1 MQRLYVWEWTHLFCQ
16 AVGVGVCVAEGVV
29 EQTQS
34 VVKLHL
40 GFLISMIS
48 FSTPLASNSFFLDW
62 RLGFQRH
69 FLDVSPSFLGSSFI
83 STMSFV
89 PPRTFFSPS
98 VVDCKCLFL
107 VHACLV
113 VRARSSLLFQYN
125 LHLRQALCVVFRSQR
140 LPFSMILPLLSVAA
154 KLHLTALFGLPQE
167 SFFSF
172 SQLQKI
178 SSVSSTESYVQDVPK
193 GRSDF
198 F

>member
-16 AVGVGVCVAEGVV
+16 AIGVGVCVAEGVV
-29 EQTQS
+29 ERTQS

-40 GFLISMIS
+40 GFLISMITC
-48 FSTPLASNSFFLDW
+48 STPLASNSFFLDW

-89 PPRTFFSPS
+89 PPCTFFSPS

-125 LHLRQALCVVFRSQR
+125 LHLRQALCVVFRSIKDICSEFTKKFQY
-140 LPFSMILPLLSVAA
+140 SVREQTTQICA
-154 KLHLTALFGLPQE
+154 KIWTVASPKKTYRWQT
-167 SFFSF
+167 
-172 SQLQKI
+172 
-178 SSVSSTESYVQDVPK
+178 ST
-193 GRSDF
+193 
-198 F
+198 